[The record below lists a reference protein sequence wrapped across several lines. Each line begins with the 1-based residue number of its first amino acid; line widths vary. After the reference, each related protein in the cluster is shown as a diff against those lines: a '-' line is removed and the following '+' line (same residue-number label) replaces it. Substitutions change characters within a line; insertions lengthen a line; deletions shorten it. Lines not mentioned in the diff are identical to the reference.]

1 MPDPEPTG
9 PAGAEPD
16 HDAAWRAIVDNY
28 GDHPAFTEPPPPPPP
43 PAAPSASL
51 ERLFQPWRAQEW
63 DGDAPAGRASGPHDD
78 DLDEDDDRFVPPPA
92 PPLPRPEPDRLVA
105 WIGVFGAPI
114 VLLVCLIAQLTP
126 PTLITYGL
134 IGWFVGG
141 FGYLVAKMPRE
152 PRDPW
157 DDGAQI

>member
-1 MPDPEPTG
+1 MSDPGQDPHAGGGHDPD
-9 PAGAEPD
+9 
-16 HDAAWRAIVDNY
+16 DAAWKAIVENY
-28 GDHPAFTEPPPPPPP
+28 GDHPPFVEPTPPPP

-51 ERLFQPWRAQEW
+51 ERLFQPWRAEEW
-63 DGDAPAGRASGPHDD
+63 SGETAEVADPGGTGDPFDP
-78 DLDEDDDRFVPPPA
+78 DEGFVPPETP
-92 PPLPRPEPDRLVA
+92 PQPLPPPDRLVA

-114 VLLVCLIAQLTP
+114 VLLVCLFARFTP
-126 PTLITYGL
+126 PSLITYGL

-157 DDGAQI
+157 DDGAQV